1 MPPEKEK
8 KDMITV
14 GKIVNAHGCRGWVRL
29 IPLTDFPERF
39 FKMERVFVAPG
50 GNCRAYQIEQARQYK
65 QYILLK
71 FKEVP
76 DMNAALALKGSF
88 LQVGRDQLVEL
99 PQDTYYIFDLLGLKV
114 YTTRQEYLGELK
126 DVLRTGA
133 NDVYVVESGQGR
145 PILVPALKQVVKE
158 VDLEKRQMLVELPE
172 GLR

>member
-8 KDMITV
+8 KDMITI

-29 IPLTDFPERF
+29 IPLTDFPDRF
-39 FKMERVFVAPG
+39 FKMERVFVARRE
-50 GNCRAYQIEQARQYK
+50 NCCAYQIEQARQYK
-65 QYILLK
+65 QFILLK

-99 PQDTYYIFDLLGLKV
+99 PADTYYIFDLLGLKV

-126 DVLRTGA
+126 DVLQTGA

-145 PILVPALKQVVKE
+145 PVLIPALKKVVKE